1 MCIHRVKGI
10 QPNTKHRT
18 MWIYFSLFI
27 HYFPKINASLLP
39 KLQIQEFP
47 FGYHTHTH
55 THTHT
60 RTHAHTHS
68 FWISPGF
75 PGVSDGKQAACNA
88 GDPGF
93 DPCIRKS
100 PGEGNDNPLQ
110 YSCLENSLGRGA
122 WHATIMKWPRV
133 GHNLGTKAH
142 TSHMWNQNS
151 ILKIAF
157 LESIRF
163 WDCIQILHFRL
174 FCWPWWLLHFF

>member
-1 MCIHRVKGI
+1 M
-10 QPNTKHRT
+10 N
-18 MWIYFSLFI
+18 LFFTNSFI
-27 HYFPKINASLLP
+27 IFLKSMPHFCLNSRYRNFLLD
-39 KLQIQEFP
+39 IS
-47 FGYHTHTH
+47 HTHTH
-55 THTHT
+55 THTN
-60 RTHAHTHS
+60 S

-75 PGVSDGKQAACNA
+75 PGVSDGKQPAYNV

-122 WHATIMKWPRV
+122 WHAAIMKWPRV

-142 TSHMWNQNS
+142 TSHMWNQNV

-157 LESIRF
+157 LESISF
-163 WDCIQILHFRL
+163 WDCIQVLHFRL
-174 FCWPWWLLHFF
+174 FCWPYHFF